1 MTACWQL
8 PFFIHF
14 FSVYVYGVN
23 LDNVDVNALLGC
35 VYVNENVLYP
45 CLNYHFHGYGHDVR
59 HHVYDNGHVQAY
71 HVDVGVC
78 VKLY

>member
-45 CLNYHFHGYGHDVR
+45 HLSFHLREYVHDD
-59 HHVYDNGHVQAY
+59 HHCACDNGYAQAY
-71 HVDVGVC
+71 HVGVHVC
-78 VKLY
+78 A